1 LVKQRIARFGAAGQA
16 ALGVALVAVLAG
28 LGVTGYALACSSLAA
43 PTITSSPSNPTTS
56 TSATFT
62 YKDSASGVT
71 FKCSLDSAAFAT
83 CASTGITYSPLAQGS
98 HTFKVEAVS
107 GSSTSSATSYTWAIV
122 PPTPA
127 ITSEPTN
134 PTTSTTAA
142 FKYSDSLSGVSFLCS
157 LNGSS
162 FSSCAATGVSY
173 TVTNGGSNTFSVE
186 AQVGSNTPSA
196 PATYTWTVTTP
207 TPTITSGPA
216 NPVASSSATF
226 TYSDSQAGVSFKC
239 SRDSSSFSSCS
250 SSGITYNKLSD
261 GTHTFSVEAV
271 LGSGPASTAAT
282 YSWRVDT
289 TAPTVSLTFPA
300 VLGMYTPS
308 SWATGCSPTGI
319 CGTAADSSGVK
330 SVGVAILQWSSGDYW
345 NGTAFSS
352 SSSVVFNTA
361 TGSTSWDYPFAVPP
375 AGTYSVFVRA
385 TDNLGNSTPLSQ
397 SLVAVFYIKVP
408 TPHDIDM
415 YSGSPQT
422 TTVNTAFAKPL
433 VAKVTDQYGN
443 PFLGASVTFSAPT
456 SGASGIFASP
466 CSGTTCVVST
476 NSSGLATSP
485 TFTANTIA
493 GGPYTVT
500 ASVTGLS
507 TPANFSLTN
516 TPGPAKKLVFTT
528 SPVSGAASSSATLG
542 PITVQE
548 QDAYGNAVTAS
559 GKGVVVSLSSS
570 STAGIFSATSGGTHI
585 TSVTIASGKTS
596 ATFYY
601 GDTKADSPTIT
612 ASSSPLTSATQT
624 ETITAAKAAKVV
636 FITSPVTGPAS
647 SSTSLG
653 PITVQ
658 LEDTYGNPVNA
669 GSGGTTVNLSSSSTG
684 TYIFDTTKNATSPT
698 GASSVTI
705 ASGSSSVSFYYG
717 DTKAGSPTITAASSG
732 LTSATQVETITA
744 AAGAKLVITSTAF
757 SATAST
763 SATSAFTT
771 TLEDAF
777 GNPTTS
783 ASPIAVNLS
792 SSSSGAKFATASGGG
807 PVTSVTL
814 LANTKSVTAYY
825 ADTVAG
831 TPTITVQA
839 SGLSPNGSQTETIT
853 AAKASKLVFITSSV
867 SGAASS
873 SATLG
878 PITVQLE
885 DTYGNPVAASG
896 SGTVVKLTSSSSGG
910 IFAATSGATHITS
923 ITIAAGNSSASFY
936 YGDTKTGSPVITAAS
951 SGLTSASQTE
961 TITGVATKLVFISS
975 PVSGAASS
983 SATLGPIVVQVQ
995 NASGSPVAV
1004 ATNTTVTLASSSTG
1018 GIFSANSTG
1027 TPTTTS
1033 VVIPAGSSSVS
1044 FYYGDTKAGSP
1055 LITAASSGLT
1065 SATQTETITAGTP
1078 YAITIV
1084 SGSPQSTTVN
1094 TNFAN
1099 PLVVLVTDAY
1109 GNPVPNA
1116 SVTFTAPSS
1125 GASGTFVSSSSN
1137 TISVLTG
1144 SNGQASSGT
1153 VEANTIAGGPYNVS
1167 AATSG
1172 PGPVKFSLTNTPAAA
1187 SKLVFSVEPP
1197 SAIADT
1203 AIFGVAVTI
1212 EDTYGNVETTDTNSV
1227 ALTLNEG
1234 SGCSGTLSGTTSKA
1248 AVAGVAS
1255 FSGLQVTDPCINAYT
1270 ITATDSADGS
1280 ISVLSSSFTVTAV
1293 NFTING
1299 SIPASTPLYP
1309 GTGQPVDLVITN
1321 PNLKP
1326 INLAAGS
1333 VGVLI
1338 SLGPGASA
1346 NAIANCN
1353 PLVNFAMTQSLTTP
1367 ITIGAGKTES
1377 LSDLL
1382 VPQADWPVISMIE
1395 THTNQD
1401 ACETTPLSFTWS
1413 ATGSGS

>member
-1 LVKQRIARFGAAGQA
+1 VKQRIARFGAAGQA

-43 PTITSSPSNPTTS
+43 PTITSEPANPTTS

-62 YKDSASGVT
+62 FKDSTSEVT
-71 FKCSLDSAAFAT
+71 FKCSLDSPSFST
-83 CASTGITYSPLAQGS
+83 CASTGITYSPLTEGS

-122 PPTPA
+122 PPTPT
-127 ITSEPTN
+127 ITISSEPSN
-134 PTTSTTAA
+134 PTTLTSAA
-142 FKYSDSLSGVSFLCS
+142 FKYSDTLSGVSFLCS
-157 LNGSS
+157 FDGSS
-162 FSSCAATGVSY
+162 FSSCSANGVSY

-207 TPTITSGPA
+207 TPTITSEPA
-216 NPVASSSATF
+216 NPVASSSASF
-226 TYSDSQAGVSFKC
+226 TYSDTQAGVSFKC
-239 SRDSSSFSSCS
+239 SLDGSSFSSCA
-250 SSGITYNKLSD
+250 SSGVTYNKLSD

-289 TAPTVSLTFPA
+289 TAPTVTLTFPTTQDS
-300 VLGMYTPS
+300 YSSS

-319 CGTAADSSGVK
+319 CGTAADPSEVK
-330 SVGVAILQWSSGDYW
+330 SVGVGVLQWSSGDYW
-345 NGTAFSS
+345 NGTSFS

-361 TGSTSWDYPFAVPP
+361 TGTTSWDYPFAAPP

-385 TDNLGNSTPLSQ
+385 TDNLGNSTPTSQ

-408 TPHDIDM
+408 TPHDIDV
-415 YSGSPQT
+415 YSGSPQSA
-422 TTVNTAFAKPL
+422 TVGIAFTKPL

-443 PFLGASVTFSAPT
+443 PMSGVSVTFSAPT
-456 SGASGIFASP
+456 SGASGTFASP

-476 NSSGLATSP
+476 NASGLATSP
-485 TFTANTIA
+485 TFSANTIA

-500 ASVTGLS
+500 ASVSGLS

-528 SPVSGAASSSATLG
+528 GPVSGTASSSATLG
-542 PITVQE
+542 PITVQLE
-548 QDAYGNAVTAS
+548 DAYGNPVNAS
-559 GKGVVVSLSSS
+559 GSGTVVSLGSS
-570 STAGIFSATSGGTHI
+570 STAGIFSASSGGSHI
-585 TSVTIASGKTS
+585 TSVTITSGKTS
-596 ATFYY
+596 ASFYY
-601 GDTKADSPTIT
+601 GDTKAGSPTIS

-624 ETITAAKAAKVV
+624 ETITAAKAAKLV
-636 FITSPVTGPAS
+636 FTSSPVTGPAS
-647 SSTSLG
+647 SSASLG

-684 TYIFDTTKNATSPT
+684 TYIFNTTKNATSPT

-705 ASGSSSVSFYYG
+705 ASGTSSVSFYYG

-732 LTSATQVETITA
+732 LTSATQTETINP
-744 AAGAKLVITSTAF
+744 AAGTKLVITSTAF

-783 ASPIAVNLS
+783 ASAIKVNLS
-792 SSSSGAKFATASGGG
+792 SSSSGAKFAATSGGG
-807 PVTSVTL
+807 SVTSVTL
-814 LANTKSVTAYY
+814 PANTSSVTAYY

-839 SGLSPNGSQTETIT
+839 SGLSPNGTQTETIT
-853 AAKASKLVFITSSV
+853 AAKASKLVFISSPV
-867 SGAASS
+867 SGPASS

-896 SGTVVKLTSSSSGG
+896 TGTVVKLTSTSSGG
-910 IFAATSGATHITS
+910 IFSAISGGTHITS
-923 ITIAAGNSSASFY
+923 ITIASGSSSASFY

-951 SGLTSASQTE
+951 SGLTSATQTE
-961 TITGVATKLVFISS
+961 TITGVTATKLVFIAG

-983 SATLGPIVVQVQ
+983 SAELGPITVQVE
-995 NASGSPVAV
+995 NASGTPVNV
-1004 ATNTTVTLASSSTG
+1004 ATNTTVTLTSSSTG
-1018 GIFSANSTG
+1018 GIFSVNSTG

-1033 VVIPAGSSSVS
+1033 VVIPTGSSSVS

-1055 LITAASSGLT
+1055 IITAASSGLT
-1065 SATQTETITAGTP
+1065 SATQTEIITAATP
-1078 YAITIV
+1078 SSIVIV

-1094 TNFAN
+1094 TNFTY
-1099 PLVVLVTDAY
+1099 PLVVQVTDQY
-1109 GNPVPNA
+1109 GNLVPGA
-1116 SVTFTAPSS
+1116 QVTFTAPSS
-1125 GASGTFVSSSSN
+1125 GASGTFSGSKTS
-1137 TISVLTG
+1137 SVLTG

-1153 VEANTIAGGPYNVS
+1153 FKANTIAGGPYNVS

-1172 PGPVKFSLTNTPAAA
+1172 PGPVDFSLTNTPAAA

-1197 SAIADT
+1197 SSIADT

-1212 EDTYGNVETTDTNSV
+1212 KDTYGNVETTDMNSV

-1234 SGCSGTLSGTTSKA
+1234 SGCSGTLSGTTSEA

-1280 ISVLSSSFTVTAV
+1280 ISVVSSSFTVTAV
-1293 NFTING
+1293 NFTVDG

-1309 GTGQPVDLVITN
+1309 GTGQPVDLTITN

-1326 INLAAGS
+1326 INLAARS

-1367 ITIGAGKTES
+1367 VTVGAGKTES
-1377 LSDLL
+1377 LSDLS
-1382 VPQADWPVISMIE
+1382 VSQTDWPVISMIE

-1401 ACETTPLSFTWS
+1401 ACEGAPLSFTWS